1 MISKKLYDP
10 KGYETWFWT
19 VSWSLQVWYMIG
31 CIWSSVKGRWLNP
44 KLYQKELKR
53 KILTLVWS
61 RNWPWIFFLFF
72 FFIGD
77 KIDLGFEWE
86 RKCFL
91 DLDMALYF
99 RRVFVWFF
107 SLSVSHFLIWEA
119 SIIGNSMV
127 FDLQFF
133 LNIYLELIIKFEFNL
148 ALHLIFSKKKKK
160 TTFHMGLFLFLLM

>member
-19 VSWSLQVWYMIG
+19 VSWSLQVGYMIG

-61 RNWPWIFFLFF
+61 RNWPWIF

-148 ALHLIFSKKKKK
+148 ALHLIFSKKKKQPSIWV
-160 TTFHMGLFLFLLM
+160 FSFFLLM